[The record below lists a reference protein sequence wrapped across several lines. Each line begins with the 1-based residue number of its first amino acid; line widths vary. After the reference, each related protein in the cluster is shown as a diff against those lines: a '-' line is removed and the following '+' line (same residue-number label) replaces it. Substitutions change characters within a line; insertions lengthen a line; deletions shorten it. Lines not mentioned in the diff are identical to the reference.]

1 MQHIYITSTNIEV
14 IILQQTQSFQN
25 KDFKDYFFSKK
36 GTAWAAGVHIYD
48 LQFEIVAALQISDVL
63 NTCCNFDVY
72 YYIILLCYL
81 IGIYDYETFL
91 DINGADPWLR

>member
-1 MQHIYITSTNIEV
+1 MGCRRPHIYMTCNLKTL
-14 IILQQTQSFQN
+14 LQN
-25 KDFKDYFFSKK
+25 
-36 GTAWAAGVHIYD
+36 
-48 LQFEIVAALQISDVL
+48 SDVL

-72 YYIILLCYL
+72 YYIILLCYF

>member
-1 MQHIYITSTNIEV
+1 M
-14 IILQQTQSFQN
+14 
-25 KDFKDYFFSKK
+25 
-36 GTAWAAGVHIYD
+36 YD
-48 LQFEIVAALQISDVL
+48 LQFEIVASNQRCII